1 MECKAIIKDIT
12 PTLDGAVLI
21 LHISDP
27 TGADELMGKEL
38 RLALKQ
44 WHRKRSLNANNYFYV
59 LVGKL
64 ADRLN
69 VSKSFVHNL
78 MLRKYG
84 QIQTIDERPVYV
96 VIPETLETQA
106 KVDEDDYTH
115 LLPTDEVKI
124 GKDGK
129 AYRTYLMLKGSH
141 ELNSKEMGI
150 LIDGLV
156 ADCKDVGIETMTPA
170 EIEQLKEKWGV
181 DVG

>member
-1 MECKAIIKDIT
+1 MECKATIKDVT

-21 LHISDP
+21 LHISDL

-38 RLALKQ
+38 RLVLKQ
-44 WHRKRSLNANNYFYV
+44 WHRKRSLNANNYFYL

-69 VSKSFVHNL
+69 VSKSYIHNL

-84 QIQTIDERPVYV
+84 QIQTIDERPIYV
-96 VIPETLETQA
+96 VIPESEETQA

-115 LLPTDEVKI
+115 LMPTAEVKI

-141 ELNSKEMGI
+141 ELNSKEMGL

-156 ADCKDVGIETMTPA
+156 ADCKDAGIDTMTPDEIA
-170 EIEQLKEKWGV
+170 ELKQKWGV